1 MKIGVYGGSFNPCH
15 LAHKKLVEELL
26 NRNIF
31 DRIVIIPTG
40 NYYNKS
46 NLLKGEYRIT
56 MLELMFKGNDRVII
70 SDYEFK
76 NNLISTYRSLDY
88 LANMYKGD
96 KLYFILGSDN
106 LKSFSTWK
114 RYEYILN
121 QYNLLVI
128 NRDNIDCKEELEKYS
143 KYKGELEF
151 MDINLGGINS
161 SKIRKMLED
170 NDPNAKEYLD
180 SNVYDYILKKGF
192 YSKNFVDAD
201 YSNMTDE
208 EFLKSYNDND
218 YEKMSITTDITLFSV
233 SDISKSNYRRNNK
246 KAFSVLLIKRTTPP
260 FKGKWCLPGGFL
272 SLDETLIDCAKRVL
286 FFDANLDDI
295 YLEQLYTFSDIDR
308 DVRGRVLS
316 CSYLGLV
323 DKAKVEGNL
332 NPNARFFNISL
343 NENNDDIEILFKNE
357 DEEFK
362 CVVSKV
368 IDDYGLE
375 SYKEKEND
383 YLAFDNLEVIMTS
396 IKRLQSK
403 INYTDIVFHMMPNK
417 FTLKELQLVY
427 EAILDKKLLDP
438 VFRRSISDL
447 VVKTDEVKQDGGHR
461 PAMLYTRRYQ
471 DDKGRND

>member
-46 NLLKGEYRIT
+46 NLLKGEYRIQ

-76 NNLISTYRSLDY
+76 NNLICTYRSLDY

-106 LKSFSTWK
+106 LKSFNTWK

-128 NRDNIDCKEELEKYS
+128 DRKNVDAKNEIEKYS
-143 KYKGELEF
+143 KYNGELEF
-151 MDINLGGINS
+151 MDFDLGTTNS
-161 SKIRKMLED
+161 SEIRRMLED
-170 NDPNAKEYLD
+170 ENPKVKEYLD
-180 SNVYDYILKKGF
+180 SNVYDYIIKKGF
-192 YSKNFVDAD
+192 YKKNYVDND

-208 EFLKSYNDND
+208 EFLKSYNADD
-218 YEKMSITTDITLFSV
+218 YEKMIITTDITLFSV
-233 SDISKSNYRRNNK
+233 SDISKSNYRKNNK
-246 KAFSVLLIKRTTPP
+246 KAFSVLLIRRTTPP

-272 SLDETLIDCAKRVL
+272 SLDETLLDCAKRVL
-286 FFDANLDDI
+286 FSDANLDDI

-308 DVRGRVLS
+308 DIRGRVLS

-323 DKAKVEGNL
+323 DKAKVLDNL
-332 NPNARFFNISL
+332 NPNASFFNISFIEND
-343 NENNDDIEILFKNE
+343 NEIEINFSNDDESFNCK
-357 DEEFK
+357 
-362 CVVSKV
+362 VSKA
-368 IDDYGLE
+368 IDQYGIE
-375 SYKEKEND
+375 SYKEKENND
-383 YLAFDNLEVIMTS
+383 LAFDNLEVIVTS

-403 INYTDIVFHMMPNK
+403 INYTDIVFHMMPEK

-447 VVKTDEVKQDGGHR
+447 VIKTDEVRSDGGHR
-461 PAMLYTRRYQ
+461 PAALFTRRNEN
-471 DDKGRND
+471 DKR